1 MSLTCPGVGR
11 TLSCSRMSRTP
22 GARNSGLVV
31 VPFLASSL
39 IVVAVS
45 LWLLSPRFSITGPAL
60 IDDWDVIREGGLA
73 MHQLTDLSLNT
84 TLYDAGRFRPGMWI
98 AGWVQWH
105 VLGGP
110 KSMTGPNFWN
120 LIRAWLFG
128 AGLCGAVVAGVRPE
142 ARRRLG
148 RGWLTAIAALPALLV
163 LTTPGLIDNFARFVP
178 QEPQLVGGMA
188 AGLLL
193 LLLALR
199 LSINLTGRWRTV
211 AVPAALIVG
220 ALVWAFGV
228 FMKETSIT
236 FICFVPFLLIE
247 LRDRWSDE
255 VRAGRIVLGFILVA
269 FTLPF
274 VYMVIGTEGAPQQH
288 TLVYGTTIPSGIGAW
303 VSRLITATKQQWSY
317 FLLIDGGTVWRGLAE
332 ALPLLIAWQWIR
344 ERRPPWIVIGLA
356 VLALAAL
363 TFQGIPLTFADRY
376 LIPSCALIAVALAVI
391 VAEAPLLA
399 RVMAVAAGTLLV
411 LINLNTTH
419 EVVSAYA
426 AEGQAATRLVAVVS
440 SLSPARCPVYL
451 THIDIERRAS
461 IPELVALDGP
471 PKRPCVPGYQAV
483 VVNMYDNPYLGRG
496 DAYDV
501 SNPAILDACGPPGWQ
516 QIERT
521 TLAFIEG
528 CRRLLGV
535 VKGSNGTVFPVSEV
549 LTKDRIVVPASPWD
563 LRG

>member
-1 MSLTCPGVGR
+1 M
-11 TLSCSRMSRTP
+11 
-22 GARNSGLVV
+22 A
-31 VPFLASSL
+31 VPLLASSL
-39 IVVAVS
+39 IVMLVS

-60 IDDWDVIREGGLA
+60 IDDWYVIRESGFA
-73 MHQLTDLSLNT
+73 MHQLINLSLNT
-84 TLYDAGRFRPGMWI
+84 TLYDVGRFRPGMWI
-98 AGWVQWH
+98 AEWAQWH

-110 KSMTGPNFWN
+110 KSMTGPNLWN

-148 RGWLTAIAALPALLV
+148 RRWLTAIAALPALVV

-178 QEPQLVGGMA
+178 QEPLLVGGMA

-193 LLLALR
+193 LLLAVR
-199 LSINLTGRWRTV
+199 LSTSLTGYWRTV
-211 AVPAALIVG
+211 AVTAAVIVG
-220 ALVWAFGV
+220 AVVWAFGV

-255 VRAGRIVLGFILVA
+255 VRAGRIVLGCVLAA

-274 VYMVIGTEGAPQQH
+274 VYMVIGTEGAPQH

-317 FLLIDGGTVWRGLAE
+317 FLLIDGGSVWRGLGE

-344 ERRPPWIVIGLA
+344 ERRPPWIAIGLA
-356 VLALAAL
+356 ILALAAL

-391 VAEAPLLA
+391 AAESPLLA
-399 RVMAVAAGTLLV
+399 RALGVAAGTLLV
-411 LINLNTTH
+411 LINLSTTH
-419 EVVSAYA
+419 EKVSAYA

-451 THIDIERRAS
+451 THIDIERQSS

-483 VVNMYDNPYLGRG
+483 MVNMYDNPYLGQN
-496 DAYDV
+496 DASDV
-501 SNPAILDACGPPGWQ
+501 SNPAILNACSPPGWH

-528 CRRLLGV
+528 CRRLLPV
-535 VKGSNGTVFPVSEV
+535 VKGSDGMVVPVKEV
-549 LTKDRIVVPASPWD
+549 LTKDRIVVPVSPYAA
-563 LRG
+563 GMS